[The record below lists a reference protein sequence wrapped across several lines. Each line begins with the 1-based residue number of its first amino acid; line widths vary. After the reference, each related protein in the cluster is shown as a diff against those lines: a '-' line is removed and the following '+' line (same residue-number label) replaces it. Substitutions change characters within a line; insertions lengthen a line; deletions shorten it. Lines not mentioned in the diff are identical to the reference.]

1 MVMMFAAF
9 IEFGTALE
17 APVRIHV
24 FADGVCPAAHATQD
38 GIRIIFVCSPR
49 DDGMVLLILVA
60 SVAWIIFP
68 AASELDGND
77 VFIRVVMDA
86 ACLFIDY
93 TSIYFCHTVPP
104 ANPDSFTHFPLCH
117 I

>member
-1 MVMMFAAF
+1 MFAAF
-9 IEFGTALE
+9 IEFGIALE

-24 FADGVCPAAHATQD
+24 FTDRVCSAAHAAQD

-49 DDGMVLLILVA
+49 DDGMVLLIIVA
-60 SVAWIIFP
+60 SVAWIILS

-77 VFIRVVMDA
+77 VFIRVVVDA

-93 TSIYFCHTVPP
+93 TSIYFLHTVPP
-104 ANPDSFTHFPLCH
+104 ANPDSINHFPLCH